1 MVSFAEATK
10 WKKRIA
16 RSVLMQSHV
25 QAVGVGYRDPKHPEK
40 GAAVLI
46 YVDAFS
52 PVSLQFAPKR
62 TPRASRVPIR
72 IVKAAKLRANSFS
85 SRRIRP
91 VQAGYSVGTTLVSG
105 TLGLI
110 VADRHD
116 PTKRYILS
124 NNHVLTNPLNGKTR
138 TATLQPGGQD
148 RGRLPRDRIGTLD
161 RVALLRRR
169 GPNYIDAALSMPMR
183 NTIVNPRYP
192 KAGTVPG
199 HVTSYRI
206 GDRFV
211 KVGQTSGL
219 RYGIVESVNTDVLVE
234 YERPLG
240 VLRFENQTMIRGR
253 RPVSLPGDSGS
264 VWLRRKDRY
273 AAAVNFAGTDDGSVS
288 VAFPVDWAMQAFR
301 TRAARPVGA
310 GRVRKVVRH
319 GTSYAPRL
327 TKKQLLAIP
336 VIQATSKG
344 AK

>member
-1 MVSFAEATK
+1 MVSFAEAAEFK
-10 WKKRIA
+10 RRIA
-16 RSVLMQSHV
+16 RSVLRKSYV
-25 QAVGVGYRDPKHPEK
+25 QAIGVGYRDSKHPEK

-52 PVSLQFAPKR
+52 PASFKFTPKR
-62 TPRASRVPIR
+62 SQRASRIPIR

-85 SRRIRP
+85 TRRIRP
-91 VQAGYSVGTTLVSG
+91 VQAGYSVGTTSVSG

-110 VADRHD
+110 VADCHE
-116 PTKRYILS
+116 PTQRYILS

-161 RVALLRRR
+161 RVAVLRRR
-169 GPNYIDAALSMPMR
+169 RPNYIDAALSVPIR
-183 NTIVNPRYP
+183 KNIVNPRYP

-199 HVTSYRI
+199 HVTSYRV
-206 GDRFV
+206 GDRFK
-211 KVGQTSGL
+211 KVGQSSGL
-219 RYGIVESVNTDVLVE
+219 RYGIVESVDTDVLVE

-240 VLRFENQTMIRGR
+240 TLRFENQTIIRGR

-264 VWLRRKDRY
+264 VWLRRKDHY
-273 AAAVNFAGTDDGSVS
+273 AAAVNFAGTDDGRVS

-301 TRAARPVGA
+301 TRTACPVGA
-310 GRVRKVVRH
+310 GLVRKVVRK
-319 GTSYAPRL
+319 SRAYAPRL
-327 TKKQLLAIP
+327 TKKQLSSIQ